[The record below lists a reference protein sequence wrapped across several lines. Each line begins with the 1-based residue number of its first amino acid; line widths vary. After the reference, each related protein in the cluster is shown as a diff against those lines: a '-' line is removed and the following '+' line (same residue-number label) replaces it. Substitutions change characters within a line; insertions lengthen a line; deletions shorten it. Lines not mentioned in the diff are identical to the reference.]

1 VRWAAPVIRAG
12 GQADATEESGEPRES
27 REKQRGWSW
36 RTPGPVLQGLIA
48 FVIYLVGMIIGLA
61 QPLLPHLNVPHV
73 QQAQVDA
80 NFYIWAIRWWPY
92 ALTHG
97 LNPLFTTNITQPN
110 GVSGYSLAWA
120 TTTPTLSLLL
130 WPVTA
135 AVGPIAAFNLSLIL
149 APPASAWATFI
160 LARRLT
166 GKFWPA
172 LLAGPVFGFC
182 AYEISHEASGQ
193 PNLTVTVLIPLICYI
208 ALRWWDG
215 SLGRRAFLIWM
226 TLALTAEF
234 YTFVEA
240 FTDLTM
246 LAVIALVIGYF
257 VAARDVRPRVVRL
270 AVDSAIAY
278 AGAIVLAAPYLY
290 EALRDRPKSFHTPEP
305 QFWVDLA
312 GVVVPRFNR
321 LLGMKWL
328 APSAGHDLT
337 PTIYVG
343 VPLLLLFVLVGVFHW
358 SNRLVRLLVP
368 LYVVIF
374 LLSLG
379 QSLVVDSKT
388 VVSLPW
394 GKIWSLPILSS
405 AEPQRLLDFGQLVLA
420 LVMAVWLA
428 QVTKSWLVGAARW
441 ALAML
446 SLFAIF
452 ANVPTLASVVTP
464 PKPSHQKWVQALPS
478 LPVTNDIPAFFT
490 QGIYQKYV
498 KPGERVVIISHRG
511 NAGMMFQAY
520 TGFYFNIAGGFIN
533 ASLSNE
539 DALPDQV
546 SNLSHLP
553 GKIGHERVAAFRSWV
568 KREHIGA
575 IIVERAWSEHWMYNF
590 DANGINLPATT
601 VGGVTIFQVPQNYA
615 SR

>member
-12 GQADATEESGEPRES
+12 GQADATEESGEPG
-27 REKQRGWSW
+27 EKTRGGNW
-36 RTPGPVLQGLIA
+36 RAPGPVLQGLIA
-48 FVIYLVGMIIGLA
+48 FAIYLVGMIVGLA
-61 QPLLPHLNVPHV
+61 LPLLPHLNVPHV

-120 TTTPTLSLLL
+120 TTTPTLSLLM

-193 PNLTVTVLIPLICYI
+193 PNLTVTVLIPLICYL

-215 SLGRRAFLIWM
+215 SLRRRWFLIWM
-226 TLALTAEF
+226 TLALAAEF

-246 LAVIALVIGYF
+246 LAAIALVIGYA
-257 VAARDVRPRVVRL
+257 VAARDARPRVTRL

-278 AGAIVLAAPYLY
+278 VGAIILAAPYLY

-312 GVVVPRFNR
+312 GVVVPRINR

-328 APSAGHDLT
+328 APTSGHDLT

-343 VPLLLLFVLVGVFHW
+343 VPLLLLFALVGLFHW
-358 SNRLVRLLVP
+358 SSRLVRLLVP

-388 VVSLPW
+388 VVTLPW

-420 LVMAVWLA
+420 LLMAIWLA
-428 QVTKSWLVGAARW
+428 QVTKSWLVRAARW

-452 ANVPTLASVVTP
+452 ANVPTLASVVNP
-464 PKPSHQKWVQALPS
+464 PKPAHQKWVQALPS
-478 LPVTNDIPAFFT
+478 LPVTDQIPSFFT
-490 QGIYQKYV
+490 EGIYKQYV
-498 KPGERVVIISHRG
+498 KPGERVVIVSHRG

-533 ASLSNE
+533 ASLSQE
-539 DALPDQV
+539 DALPQQV

-553 GKIGHERVAAFRSWV
+553 GKVGEERVAAFRSWV

-590 DANGINLPATT
+590 AGNGINLPATT
-601 VGGVTIFQVPQNYA
+601 VGGVTIFQVPPNYA
-615 SR
+615 SH

>member
-1 VRWAAPVIRAG
+1 VRWAAPAIRAG
-12 GQADATEESGEPRES
+12 GQADATEESGES
-27 REKQRGWSW
+27 GSKRGWIW

-48 FVIYLVGMIIGLA
+48 FVIYLVVMIFGLA
-61 QPLLPHLNVPHV
+61 QPLLPNLNVPHV

-97 LNPLFTTNITQPN
+97 LNPLFTHQITQPN
-110 GVSGYSLAWA
+110 GISGYNLAWA
-120 TTTPTLSLLL
+120 TTTPTLSLLM
-130 WPVTA
+130 WPITA

-149 APPASAWATFI
+149 APPASAWGTFV
-160 LARRLT
+160 LTRRLT

-172 LLAGPVFGFC
+172 LLSGTVFGFC

-193 PNLTVTVLIPLICYI
+193 PNLTVTVLIPLIAYL

-215 SLGRRAFLIWM
+215 SLGRRSFLIWM

-246 LAVIALVIGYF
+246 LAVIALVLGF
-257 VAARDVRPRVVRL
+257 AVAARDVRPKVARL
-270 AVDSAIAY
+270 AIDSAIAY
-278 AGAIVLAAPYLY
+278 VGAVILAMPYLY
-290 EALRDRPKSFHTPEP
+290 EALRNMPKSFHTPEP

-312 GVVVPRFNR
+312 GVVVPRINR

-328 APSAGHDLT
+328 APTAGHDIT

-343 VPLLLLFVLVGVFHW
+343 VPLLLLFLLVAVFYW
-358 SNRLVRLLVP
+358 SNRLVRLLVS
-368 LYVVIF
+368 LYVIIF

-379 QSLVVDSKT
+379 QDLIVDGKT

-420 LVMAVWLA
+420 VMMAVWLA
-428 QVTKSWLVGAARW
+428 HVTKSKLAQAGRW
-441 ALAML
+441 GLAVL
-446 SLFAIF
+446 SVAAIF
-452 ANVPTLASVVTP
+452 ANVPTFASVVVP
-464 PKPSHQKWVQALPS
+464 PKPSHQKWVPALPS
-478 LPVTNDIPAFFT
+478 LAITDQIPTFFT
-490 QGIYQKYV
+490 EGTYKKYV
-498 KPGERVVIISHRG
+498 KPGETVVLVSHRG
-511 NAGMMFQAY
+511 NAGMLFQAY

-533 ASLSNE
+533 ASLSRQ
-539 DALPDQV
+539 DALPTPVAD
-546 SNLSHLP
+546 LSHLP
-553 GKIGHERVAAFRSWV
+553 GKVGEQRVKDFKAWV
-568 KREHIGA
+568 KHAHIGA
-575 IIVERAWSEHWMYNF
+575 IIVERAWSEHWMYVFGTSAVGMN
-590 DANGINLPATT
+590 ATT
-601 VGGVTIFQVPQNYA
+601 FGGVTIFQVPHNYG
-615 SR
+615 